1 MLKYLKK
8 YKNITITAVVIILII
23 IFIAVRGCGNNVA
36 NIDDIYVKVVYPKIE
51 NVEQTVD
58 VGGTVDAESSKS
70 TFAGSSLKI
79 EDVLFK
85 VGDKAEKGE
94 QVLKCVSVETDKS
107 QSVFSIIS
115 PATGAISKIA
125 EQGKV
130 YDVNS
135 NEPLITVMDLS
146 KLVINSKVP
155 ETEIAG
161 LKIGQ
166 DVRVTSEATDVKLNG
181 KVTRISAIASNEAS
195 ENDNSSVAYIDIEI
209 SFENKNNALR
219 PNYNVDNSI
228 ITKEAKNALVL
239 PKIAVITEDGKS
251 YVYTLDAANIVH
263 KKNVEKGIGS
273 DYNVQ
278 VSGISKDVKV
288 ISNISSIIKDGAKL
302 DPRYIIYED
311 KASSGKKLTSGKKVE
326 SGRNRKRK

>member
-8 YKNITITAVVIILII
+8 YKNLTITAIVLILII
-23 IFIAVRGCGNNVA
+23 IFVTIKGCETTADNS
-36 NIDDIYVKVVYPKIE
+36 DDIYVKVVYPKIE

-70 TFAGSSLKI
+70 TFAGSSLKV
-79 EDVLFK
+79 EEVLFK
-85 VGDKAEKGE
+85 IGDTIGKSD
-94 QVLKCVSVETDKS
+94 QVLKCVSTEADKS
-107 QSVFSIIS
+107 QSTFSIIS
-115 PATGAISKIA
+115 PASGAISKIA

-135 NEPLITVMDLS
+135 DEPLITIMDLS

-155 ETEIAG
+155 ETEIAD

-166 DVRVTSEATDVKLNG
+166 IVKITSESTDVKLKG

-209 SFENKNNALR
+209 AFENKKNALR

-228 ITKEAKNALVL
+228 TGVC
-239 PKIAVITEDGKS
+239 T
-251 YVYTLDAANIVH
+251 
-263 KKNVEKGIGS
+263 
-273 DYNVQ
+273 
-278 VSGISKDVKV
+278 
-288 ISNISSIIKDGAKL
+288 
-302 DPRYIIYED
+302 
-311 KASSGKKLTSGKKVE
+311 
-326 SGRNRKRK
+326 